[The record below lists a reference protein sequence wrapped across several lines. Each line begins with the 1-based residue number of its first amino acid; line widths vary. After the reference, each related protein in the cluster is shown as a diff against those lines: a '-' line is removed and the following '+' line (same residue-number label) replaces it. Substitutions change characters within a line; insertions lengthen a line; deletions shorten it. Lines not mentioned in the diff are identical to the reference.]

1 VPITP
6 VSMLLMALVAAMGSA
21 AAAGEPDGG
30 RRRPNVL
37 LICVDDLKPALGCY
51 GDAFAKTP
59 HIDRLA
65 GRGVRFAR
73 AYCNQAVCSPSRNA
87 LLVGLRPQSLGIYD
101 LATNFR
107 VAAPDAVT
115 LPQHFRAAGYRTEAL
130 GKVFHVGHGNR
141 EDEASWDMPH
151 FKAKTVQYGLP
162 ENQGPS
168 REAAR
173 FANEKP
179 DKLPK
184 GAPTEMADVPDDTYA
199 DGQLAAEVVRR
210 LDTFAKADR
219 ATRQPFFMAVG
230 FVKPHLPFVAP
241 KRYWDQH
248 DPARLPQPAVTA
260 PPAGAPA
267 YAPQFGGELRQYSR
281 VPDEGPIPADLTRH
295 LIHGYYAA
303 TSYMDA
309 CLGRVLLTLDATGLA
324 DETIVVLWGDH
335 GWHLGD
341 HGMWCKH
348 TNYEEAARIPLIVA
362 VPGGRRGV
370 ATAALV
376 ESVDIY
382 PTLAALAGLPAPS
395 GIDGRSFAPSL
406 ANPGLPARDHVIHVY
421 PRQKRLGRAIR
432 TDTLRL
438 VQWRVPGDAPETAD
452 LELYDY
458 AADPLETKNLAAER
472 PGDVARLR
480 ALLDRHPEPR
490 AQVKAKTLD
499 AAVR

>member
-1 VPITP
+1 MPRPSFIV
-6 VSMLLMALVAAMGSA
+6 LLFAWSVLAGSIAGAA
-21 AAAGEPDGG
+21 EP
-30 RRRPNVL
+30 RPNVL

-51 GDAFAKTP
+51 GDAAAKTP
-59 HIDRLA
+59 HVDRLA
-65 GRGVRFAR
+65 ARGVRFSR
-73 AYCNQAVCSPSRNA
+73 AYCNQAVCSPSRNS

-107 VAAPDAVT
+107 VAAPDAIT
-115 LPQHFRAAGYRTEAL
+115 LPQHFRAAGYRTSAL

-141 EDEASWDMPH
+141 EDDASWDVPH
-151 FKAKTVQYGLP
+151 FRAKTVQYVLP

-173 FANEKP
+173 FDNQSP

-184 GAPTEMADVPDDTYA
+184 GAPTEAADVSLDTYA

-210 LDTFAKADR
+210 LEAFAGA
-219 ATRQPFFMAVG
+219 APASRQPFFMAVG

-241 KRYWDQH
+241 KRYWDLH
-248 DPARLPQPAVTA
+248 DPARLPQPAVTE

-281 VPDEGPIPADLTRH
+281 VPDEGPIPVEMTRH

-309 CLGRVLLTLDATGLA
+309 CLGRVLDALDATGLA

-348 TNYEEAARIPLIVA
+348 TNYEQAARIPLVVA

-370 ATAALV
+370 ATEALV

-382 PTLAALAGLPAPS
+382 PTLAELAGLPRPS
-395 GIDGRSFAPSL
+395 GIDGRSFATVL
-406 ANPGLPARDHVIHVY
+406 ADPGLTNPATATATRDHVIHVY

-438 VQWRVPGDAPETAD
+438 VEWRVPGEGPDTAE

-458 AADPLETKNLAAER
+458 ATDPLETKNLAADR
-472 PGDVARLR
+472 PHDVARLR
-480 ALLDRHPEPR
+480 ELLDGHPAPKK
-490 AQVKAKTLD
+490 QVKAAKE
-499 AAVR
+499 